1 MNSSKFDGFK
11 LRVFDKLIIAWRHLI
26 DKHMMALS
34 AIYFGIDLMILQ
46 SYFLRQVFKVQVNL
60 LSN

>member
-1 MNSSKFDGFK
+1 M
-11 LRVFDKLIIAWRHLI
+11 

-34 AIYFGIDLMILQ
+34 AIYFRLDPMILQ

-60 LSN
+60 LSNWLRDEQI

>member
-1 MNSSKFDGFK
+1 M
-11 LRVFDKLIIAWRHLI
+11 